1 MIKGDTMKN
10 KGKIFEEQFK
20 KSAQKEGLFIHRIRD
35 NAMSYVESGSVYT
48 HKNMCDFLVYKLPF
62 LYAFELKHTTYPY
75 VTIQTSPNEREKTI
89 KYNQIKQLSEAS
101 QFEGIK
107 AGFVLSFE
115 NTKAETEST
124 FFIEIN
130 HFIDFLT
137 ETQKKS
143 INIIEVAQYGG
154 IGLKQEKLRINY
166 HYDITDLLSRI

>member
-1 MIKGDTMKN
+1 MTKGDTMKN

-75 VTIQTSPNEREKTI
+75 VTIQTSPNERERTI
-89 KYNQIKQLSEAS
+89 RYDQIKQLSEAS

-107 AGFVLSFE
+107 AGFVFRY
-115 NTKAETEST
+115 A
-124 FFIEIN
+124 
-130 HFIDFLT
+130 
-137 ETQKKS
+137 
-143 INIIEVAQYGG
+143 
-154 IGLKQEKLRINY
+154 
-166 HYDITDLLSRI
+166 DL